1 MPRKIMLTGLYTDV
15 QKAADAI
22 DGLRLLGLRE
32 DDIQISQGVPHSAKM
47 LGRPHIHERI
57 PWASLIGAAIGF
69 SVGFFLTYGTQWW
82 FYAIRVGGRPYT
94 SIPTSVIPLY
104 EMTMLGLILGT
115 FLNFVWK
122 CGFPSTRPQYYDPCV
137 NEGRI
142 AVMTNVDM
150 RYEEDV
156 RRVLSDN
163 GAERIYEPERRPL

>member
-15 QKAADAI
+15 HRAAEAL

-32 DDIQISQGVPHSAKM
+32 EDIAIQQGVPHSAKM
-47 LGRPHIHERI
+47 LGRPHIHERV
-57 PWASLIGAAIGF
+57 PWASLIGALTGFAI
-69 SVGFFLTYGTQWW
+69 GFFLTYGTQWF

-122 CGFPSTRPQYYDPCV
+122 CGFPSTKPQYYDPIV

-142 AVMTNVDM
+142 AIMANIDA
-150 RYEEDV
+150 RYEEEV
-156 RRVLSDN
+156 RRVMADK